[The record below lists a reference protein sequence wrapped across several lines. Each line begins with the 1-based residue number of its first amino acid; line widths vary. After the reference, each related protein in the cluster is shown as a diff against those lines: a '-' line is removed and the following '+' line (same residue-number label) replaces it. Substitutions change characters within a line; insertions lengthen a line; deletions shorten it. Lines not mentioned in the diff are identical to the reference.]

1 MKKFEYGHNG
11 NKIYKT
17 LGFKDQEGVLEEVK
31 HLWDEKTHCKPKVIT
46 IQEAIDNGWM
56 TKSHWKNQCIISED
70 ILTYKVWY
78 LYTDI
83 RRNGVW
89 SPPNGVLRE
98 QDTQNWIHFHPGPNR
113 VKALC
118 MLGLYDT
125 NLVIWDPM
133 NRIDKP
139 ELSFDEW
146 LSYFPEEKARVWFS
160 RCEKF
165 IGDKDTVFM
174 LEAHLEQ
181 TMDPFRNMEELVKEL
196 FRNTKP
202 KMINYR
208 SPELDAFVHYE
219 GNDHGVE
226 IFVKEGQVFT
236 LDDFDL
242 CININDV
249 DRRYED
255 EKVIITVR

>member
-1 MKKFEYGHNG
+1 M
-11 NKIYKT
+11 
-17 LGFKDQEGVLEEVK
+17 
-31 HLWDEKTHCKPKVIT
+31 
-46 IQEAIDNGWM
+46 
-56 TKSHWKNQCIISED
+56 
-70 ILTYKVWY
+70 
-78 LYTDI
+78 
-83 RRNGVW
+83 
-89 SPPNGVLRE
+89 
-98 QDTQNWIHFHPGPNR
+98 
-113 VKALC
+113 
-118 MLGLYDT
+118 YDT

-139 ELSFDEW
+139 ELTFEEW

-181 TMDPFRNMEELVKEL
+181 GMTPFRDMGETIKEL
-196 FRNTKP
+196 FRHTKP

-208 SPELDAFVHYE
+208 SSELDQYVHYD
-219 GNDHGVE
+219 GDDHGVE
-226 IFVKEGQVFT
+226 IFVKEGQEFT

>member
-1 MKKFEYGHNG
+1 MKKFDYGLSG

-98 QDTQNWIHFHPGPNR
+98 QDRTNWIHFHPGPNR

-146 LSYFPEEKARVWFS
+146 LSCFFA
-160 RCEKF
+160 
-165 IGDKDTVFM
+165 
-174 LEAHLEQ
+174 LEQ
-181 TMDPFRNMEELVKEL
+181 TTPSFKYSYIAQVLHRGH
-196 FRNTKP
+196 
-202 KMINYR
+202 
-208 SPELDAFVHYE
+208 SPLSYSHAAVLHPEFSFGFA
-219 GNDHGVE
+219 
-226 IFVKEGQVFT
+226 
-236 LDDFDL
+236 
-242 CININDV
+242 
-249 DRRYED
+249 
-255 EKVIITVR
+255 